1 MRKFYSIFALCAFLF
16 LSVAVQA
23 TDYTVEPT
31 TAIKSYSVPMIMNS
45 ASIYGSITQQIFLP
59 SEMKDADENTPS
71 AGDIT
76 KITFY
81 YAVKDGKESAAALS
95 RDIEIWLMEIDD
107 DIDAYQYDNTSV
119 YGSLYKS
126 KFFCNASKKAGVK
139 VYDGK
144 LETKAI
150 TIGEGKQS
158 LPLEITPFTWDGES
172 NIVLTLYD
180 KSASSSQIGTDAY
193 NNLRFYITETTG
205 GRFVHWRWTGSAT
218 DDRNTWMSDLD
229 KYGDTYSTPTNT
241 ADAQSNTH
249 RYVSLT
255 TFTITPSAAPVLPSV
270 PEDLA
275 ASSIGSTSASLSW
288 SAVDGA
294 TSYKLFHSTS
304 EEGIYSELASPTTN
318 SFEWSGLT
326 ANTTYYV
333 KVAAVNGAGSSDL
346 SDPISF
352 TTLAPHIHDG
362 VSFEPWFNTSSLP
375 TSGNYYLNADV
386 AYDFYEGGY
395 LNLAG
400 DLNLCLNG
408 HTIDLGTK
416 SINVTNGK
424 TMTLFDHVGGG
435 KITGFVPGQDGIY
448 TYQGV
453 ISVENNGTLVIRAG
467 EVENT
472 YPADDPDYKS
482 IAIAVAGTLI
492 LSGSPVISSNEMDI
506 FLLPTIP
513 AKVITI
519 EPGKPLTNTTPYKVY
534 KESGVITSGWA
545 NMSGAD
551 PKDHFVSANPNK
563 IVCLKD
569 GEAALRTAL
578 NLSESSANAAIGGN
592 YNQTVDVNLTRSL
605 TSSQFNTFCLP
616 FALDND
622 QLEDIFGASY
632 DLEKFVSSEIVGDE
646 LVLSFNKVTSLEAG
660 KPYLLQ
666 PSVNVVNPAF
676 EGVTIT
682 AIAPADQE
690 SDTYISF
697 HGTFAPTELTGGNKN
712 LLFLGAGNELFW
724 PAATGNLKGFRAYFE
739 VKGDAKK
746 AKAARIV
753 KKEDQAQAI
762 DNIENPNP
770 AQKRILNGQL
780 VIEKNGTF
788 YNAQGQIVK

>member
-16 LSVAVQA
+16 LSVSTQA

-45 ASIYGSITQQIFLP
+45 ASIYGSITQQLFFP

-107 DIDAYQYDNTSV
+107 DIDAYQYDNTSA

-180 KSASSSQIGTDAY
+180 KSASSSQIGSDAY

-205 GRFVHWRWTGSAT
+205 GRFVHYRWTGSAT

-241 ADAQSNTH
+241 AEGQSNTH

-255 TFTITPSAAPVLPSV
+255 TFTITPSAAPVAPSV

-275 ASSIGSTSASLSW
+275 ASNVGTTSASLSW
-288 SAVDGA
+288 TAVDGA
-294 TSYKLFHSTS
+294 TSYDLYNSTS
-304 EEGIYSELASPTTN
+304 IDGVYAKFASPSSN

-326 ANTTYYV
+326 ANTTYFV
-333 KVAAVNGAGSSDL
+333 KVAAVNDAGSSDY
-346 SDPISF
+346 SAPISF
-352 TTLAPHIHDG
+352 TTLAPHTHDG
-362 VSFEPWFNTSSLP
+362 ITFEPWSNPAVLP
-375 TSGNYYLNADV
+375 TSGNYFLNTDV
-386 AYDFYEGGY
+386 AFGWESDDVT
-395 LNLAG
+395 LTG

-408 HTIDLGTK
+408 HEANLAFFKIIVPD
-416 SINVTNGK
+416 GK
-424 TMTLFDHVGGG
+424 TLAIFDNGGG
-435 KITGFVPGQDGIY
+435 KITSFVASEVGAFDIY
-448 TYQGV
+448 AKALIVVRSG
-453 ISVENNGTLVIRAG
+453 
-467 EVENT
+467 
-472 YPADDPDYKS
+472 
-482 IAIAVAGTLI
+482 GTLI
-492 LSGSPVISSNEMDI
+492 LKQGTIENTYTPDADGESYAIYSNGTVRLSGDVRINSNSADFYLYASHVITLDGAISNEEKHTVWKNGGA
-506 FLLPTIP
+506 F
-513 AKVITI
+513 
-519 EPGKPLTNTTPYKVY
+519 
-534 KESGVITSGWA
+534 TSGWSTY
-545 NMSGAD
+545 MSGENPRD
-551 PKDHFVSANPNK
+551 FFESANPARS
-563 IVCLKD
+563 VCLKD

-578 NLSESSANAAIGGN
+578 NLSESSDNDAIGDN

-605 TSSQFNTFCLP
+605 LTNESFNTICLP
-616 FALDND
+616 FALSNA
-622 QLEDIFGASY
+622 QLEDIFGAGY
-632 DLEKFVSSEIVGDE
+632 DLEELVSSEIDGDI
-646 LVLSFNKVTSLEAG
+646 LNLSFNKVTSLVAG

-666 PSVNVVNPAF
+666 PASDVTNPSF
-676 EGVTIT
+676 EGVTISAT
-682 AIAPADQE
+682 SPADQI
-690 SDTYISF
+690 SDEFISF

-712 LLFLGAGNELFW
+712 LLFLGAENELFW
-724 PAATGNLKGFRAYFE
+724 PASTGDIKGFRAYFE
-739 VKGDAKK
+739 VKGAAQK

-753 KKEDQAQAI
+753 KKEDQAQAL
-762 DNIENPNP
+762 DNIENTRP

>member
-16 LSVAVQA
+16 LSVSIQA

-45 ASIYGSITQQIFLP
+45 TSIYGSITQQIFLP

-172 NIVLTLYD
+172 NVVLTLFD
-180 KSASSSQIGTDAY
+180 KSAQSSQIGSDAY
-193 NNLRFYITETTG
+193 NNLRFYITETTD

-218 DDRNTWMSDLD
+218 DDRNDWINDLD
-229 KYGDTYSTPTNT
+229 RYGDTYSTPTNT
-241 ADAQSNTH
+241 EYGQAHSH

-255 TFTITPSAAPVLPSV
+255 TFSITPAAVVIPAPTN
-270 PEDLA
+270 LA
-275 ASSIGSTSASLSW
+275 ASSITTSSATLSW
-288 SAVDGA
+288 DAVAGA
-294 TSYKLFHSTS
+294 TSYNVRWGKTS
-304 EEGIYSELASPTTN
+304 GSLDNSDVAATN
-318 SFEWSGLT
+318 SIDLSGLDDGE
-326 ANTTYYV
+326 TYYFDV
-333 KVAAVNGAGSSDL
+333 QTVTAGGTSAWASEASFNTEAAAHEHNG
-346 SDPISF
+346 ISF
-352 TTLAPHIHDG
+352 DKWASNN
-362 VSFEPWFNTSSLP
+362 SFP
-375 TSGNYYLNADV
+375 TSGDYYLNSNVALGWSDADV
-386 AYDFYEGGY
+386 TLSG
-395 LNLAG
+395 N
-400 DLNLCLNG
+400 LNLCLNG
-408 HTIDLGTK
+408 HTANLAFFRIIVPSG
-416 SINVTNGK
+416 VTF
-424 TMTLFDHVGGG
+424 TLFDNVGGG
-435 KITGFVPGQDGIY
+435 KITSFFAGSTGEM
-448 TYQGV
+448 
-453 ISVENNGTLVIRAG
+453 ISVGLITVNNG
-467 EVENT
+467 
-472 YPADDPDYKS
+472 
-482 IAIAVAGTLI
+482 GTLI
-492 LSGSPVISSNEMDI
+492 LGEGAIENTYVTDEDGVSIAICSQGTLKLSGAPSISSNDI
-506 FLLPTIP
+506 DIYLGNNSN
-513 AKVITI
+513 ITI
-519 EPGKPLTNTTPYKVY
+519 ESGKPLTNSTPFKVSRLL
-534 KESGVITSGWA
+534 SGKFTSGWA

-551 PKDHFVSANPNK
+551 PSDHFVSAK
-563 IVCLKD
+563 AGLGIGLSE
-569 GEAALRTAL
+569 GEAAFLAVLAL
-578 NLSESSANAAIGGN
+578 DENSGSNESTLLPEVGQTHNVAI
-592 YNQTVDVNLTRSL
+592 TRSTL

-616 FALDND
+616 FALSNA
-622 QLEDIFGASY
+622 QLEEIFGADY
-632 DLEKFVSSEIVGDE
+632 DLEEFVSSEIVGEE
-646 LVLSFNKVTSLEAG
+646 LILTFNKVDALEAG
-660 KPYLLQ
+660 KPYLIQ
-666 PSVNVVNPAF
+666 PSINVTNPSF
-676 EGVTIT
+676 EGVTIS
-682 AIAPADQE
+682 AAAPVDQT
-690 SDTYISF
+690 SDEFISF
-697 HGTFAPTELTGGNKN
+697 HGVFNPTELAGGNKN

-739 VKGDAKK
+739 VKGAAQK

-753 KKEDQAQAI
+753 KKEDQTQAI
-762 DNIENPNP
+762 DNIENSNP